1 MGGARGEMGAAG
13 CWCRSLDLNSYL
25 PLQTSMLMQP
35 VQLEAASDA
44 LNLFREIG
52 DRAGIAR
59 SLRCIIGAHQAEG

>member
-13 CWCRSLDLNSYL
+13 CWCRCLDLNSYL

>member
-1 MGGARGEMGAAG
+1 MGAAG